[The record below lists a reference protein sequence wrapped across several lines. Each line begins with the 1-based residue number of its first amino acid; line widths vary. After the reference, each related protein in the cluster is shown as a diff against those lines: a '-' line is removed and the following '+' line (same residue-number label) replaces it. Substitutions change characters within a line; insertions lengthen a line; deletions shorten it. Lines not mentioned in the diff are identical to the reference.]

1 MSWELIFVL
10 TILHYFLPVFI
21 YKRTADVFTSN
32 CVVLLVHFVQH
43 FIYLG
48 VKMNYASVFI

>member
-1 MSWELIFVL
+1 M
-10 TILHYFLPVFI
+10 
-21 YKRTADVFTSN
+21 RCFTSN